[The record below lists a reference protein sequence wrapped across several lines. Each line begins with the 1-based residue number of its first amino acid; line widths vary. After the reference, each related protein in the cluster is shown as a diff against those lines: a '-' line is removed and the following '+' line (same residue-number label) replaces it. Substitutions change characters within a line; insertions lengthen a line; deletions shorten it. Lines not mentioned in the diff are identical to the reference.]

1 MQVHYHLS
9 NIKKADMTAA
19 AYYHKMK
26 GYADTMASLGHP
38 LTDEE
43 ILDYML
49 VGLGPSTSPSS
60 PLSPPV
66 MSLSSWPASSCIS
79 WAWKFTFSA
88 THRLLRFNLQPM
100 LPLDSSLITTVVV
113 TEVLVVDVVSQ
124 AMEVVVM
131 AVEAPSQHAKSA
143 TSMAMMRCIAA
154 SASIMP
160 TSLMRTASVLGTP
173 PPTLRNMWTPIGILT
188 AAPMIISLVN
198 SIV

>member
-66 MSLSSWPASSCIS
+66 MSLSS
-79 WAWKFTFSA
+79 
-88 THRLLRFNLQPM
+88 
-100 LPLDSSLITTVVV
+100 
-113 TEVLVVDVVSQ
+113 
-124 AMEVVVM
+124 
-131 AVEAPSQHAKSA
+131 
-143 TSMAMMRCIAA
+143 
-154 SASIMP
+154 
-160 TSLMRTASVLGTP
+160 
-173 PPTLRNMWTPIGILT
+173 
-188 AAPMIISLVN
+188 
-198 SIV
+198 